1 MTRFTQRFLFPTLCA
16 LLFTGLLA
24 GCGGGG
30 GSDGGSSGGGTY
42 VAAPKTLTGGT
53 LVVNYSDGRTYTL
66 NFDNTTDT
74 GVRRSDGKT
83 STAWTVSGLGGATL
97 TLNIS
102 YGAIASGDD
111 AANNVYDGY
120 TFAFST
126 KTTGDLSLRE
136 NTTFNT
142 YSSTPVT
149 KGTFTFT
156 VYPPNG

>member
-1 MTRFTQRFLFPTLCA
+1 MTRNTFRFLIPSLCA
-16 LLFTGLLA
+16 IVLAGFVA

-30 GSDGGSSGGGTY
+30 GSDNSSGGGTY
-42 VAAPKTLTGGT
+42 TPAPKDLTGGT
-53 LVVNYSDGRTYTL
+53 MVVTYADGRSFTL
-66 NFDNTTDT
+66 YFDNSSDT
-74 GVRRSDGKT
+74 GIRRSDGKT

-102 YGAIASGDD
+102 YGTVATGTD

-120 TFAFST
+120 TFAFAT